1 MAALDAVEWEACL
14 LEPIRDRAAER
25 ILRTAVGYVP
35 PPTRYFSPS
44 PGVIGA
50 YASLLRT
57 PVRYLS
63 AELVEMIAFVVSQD
77 NACRYCYTATRSM
90 LKILGYAEPRIR
102 RLEED
107 FLAADLTPSDKA
119 ALDFARCVSRASP
132 LATCKDGAPLLEAGY
147 TPAAVKE
154 VTFEATVH
162 VFLNRMATL
171 PALPPDDMDLADRWY
186 VRLLRPLI
194 APRLRP
200 RRVTQCSPL
209 PPAQRQG
216 PFAEFVNALDGL
228 PAAAHL
234 RAMIDA
240 LWGGQGLRPA
250 TKALIFAVVARGI
263 GCAPAEREAVRLL
276 IDAGMSA
283 DRVESALAHL
293 AGPDLDRVDA
303 CAASLARESI
313 WYRPAQLQRHARAIR
328 AQCSREQFVELIG
341 VTALANMVC
350 RLTPA
355 LELAHQSS

>member
-1 MAALDAVEWEACL
+1 MPALDEVEWEACL

-25 ILRTAVGYVP
+25 VLRTALGFVP
-35 PPTRYFSPS
+35 PSTRYFSDS
-44 PGVIGA
+44 RALIGA
-50 YASLLRT
+50 YAALLQT

-63 AELVEMIAFVVSQD
+63 AGLVEMIAFVVSQD
-77 NACRYCYTATRSM
+77 NACRYCYTATRSL
-90 LKILGYAEPRIR
+90 LKILGFAEPRIR

-107 FLAADLTPSDKA
+107 FLAAEVTPA
-119 ALDFARCVSRASP
+119 ERVALDFARCVSRGSP
-132 LATCKDGAPLLEAGY
+132 LATCKDTAPLLDAGY
-147 TPAAVKE
+147 APAAAKE
-154 VTFEATVH
+154 VAFEAARH

-171 PALPPDDMDLADRWY
+171 PALPPDEMDLADRWY

-194 APRLRP
+194 ASRVRR
-200 RRVTQCSPL
+200 RRVAQCPPL
-209 PPAQRQG
+209 PPAQREG

-228 PAAAHL
+228 PAAGHL

-240 LWGGQGLRPA
+240 LWGGQSLRPS

-263 GCAPAEREAVRLL
+263 ACAPAEREAVRLL

-283 DRVESALAHL
+283 DRVQTALAHF

-328 AQCSREQFVELIG
+328 AQCTREQFIELIG

-355 LELAHQSS
+355 LEMARQGS